1 MGAYNLDLGIRR
13 ADACCPARR
22 PYLVRLAP
30 LAPMSSDSCKILDDP
45 AVAARHAYQA
55 APSLA
60 SISSVDR
67 STMLLSMAAAIRDH
81 QNAILEANTLDLEA
95 TLSRTEAETANAPPI
110 AWLKLTPE
118 RLKVA
123 IDCLNRLA
131 EMPDPI
137 RPVTS
142 AALLAEKS
150 QAYSQLMPLGAIAF
164 IWESLPE
171 IGMIAAGMC
180 LKTGNSLVLHPSP
193 EARETS
199 LAIAHAMMDALADSE
214 LHAGSLSAISTPTEE
229 TRNELIAQ
237 SSHLGTLIAHG
248 RSHFV
253 KAIAAQS
260 SLPVVRSVTGNC
272 YLYWSLTGRLE
283 TVRSIVLDSYRGAPD
298 RVNAIDKI
306 LVSSERKLASIST
319 LWNSLREEGFEIRAD
334 AALCEQFPEF
344 QVAQPQEWRQAYPGK
359 TIAFKLMDQIELAM
373 LWIDQNSSGHANVIV
388 TESYRE
394 SCLFTRGLS
403 SASVFVNASPRFT
416 RLNNNAVYLGMS
428 NQAGAQRGFLGLET
442 LTRLKYVVQGY

>member
-1 MGAYNLDLGIRR
+1 
-13 ADACCPARR
+13 
-22 PYLVRLAP
+22 
-30 LAPMSSDSCKILDDP
+30 MSSDSCEIIDNP
-45 AVAARHAYQA
+45 SVAARHAYQA

-60 SISSVDR
+60 NISSADR
-67 STMLLSMAAAIRDH
+67 SKMLLSLATAIREH

-95 TLSRTEAETANAPPI
+95 TLSLTEEEAAKAPPI

-123 IDCLNRLA
+123 IDCLKRLA

-142 AALLAEKS
+142 AALLAERS

-171 IGMIAAGMC
+171 IGAIAAGMC
-180 LKTGNSLVLHPSP
+180 LKTGNSLVLHPSS

-199 LAIAHAMMDALADSE
+199 LAIATAMMDALADSE
-214 LHAGSLSAISTPTEE
+214 LHAGSLSAIATPTNE
-229 TRNELIAQ
+229 TRSQLIAQ
-237 SSHLGTLIAHG
+237 SPHLGTILAHG
-248 RSHFV
+248 RSDFV
-253 KAIAAQS
+253 NGIAARS

-272 YLYWSLTGRLE
+272 YLYWALTGRLE

-306 LVSSERKLASIST
+306 LVSSDRKLASIST

-334 AALCEQFPEF
+334 AGICEQFPELE
-344 QVAQPQEWRQAYPGK
+344 VAQPHEWRQAYSGK

-403 SASVFVNASPRFT
+403 SASVFVNASPCFA
-416 RLNNNAVYLGMS
+416 RLNNNTVYLGMS
-428 NQAGAQRGFLGLET
+428 NQAGAQRGFIGLET
-442 LTRLKYVVQGY
+442 LTRLKYIVQGY